1 MPPVVLFDGE
11 CNLCNGAVQF
21 FLDHERAPELRFA
34 ALGSDAAKT
43 LLDGVVGEA
52 RSREL
57 RTGDPERGP
66 GSFVFV
72 DGNRVLVES
81 GAALR
86 VARYLRAPWRWAAA
100 LVVIPRFVRD
110 AAYRFVGRN
119 RYRWFGRS
127 ASCRVP
133 TPELAARFLG

>member
-1 MPPVVLFDGE
+1 MSPVVLFDGE

-21 FLDHERAPELRFA
+21 VLDHERAAELRFA
-34 ALGSDAAKT
+34 TLGGEAART
-43 LLDGVVGEA
+43 LLDGIVGEA

-57 RTGDPERGP
+57 RTGDPARGP
-66 GSFVFV
+66 GSFVLV

-86 VARYLRAPWRWAAA
+86 VAGYLKAPWRWAAV
-100 LVVIPRFVRD
+100 LVVVPRVLRD

-127 ASCRVP
+127 ASCRVA
-133 TPELAARFLG
+133 TPELAARFL